1 MCGISGFFL
10 NKEKK
15 KSEVIYKETLALMS
29 KKISHRGPDNNN
41 LWYDLDN
48 QIYFGHNR
56 LKIIDLSDAGNQPIF
71 SYTGKFTI
79 IYNGEIYN
87 HIEIKKKLLKE
98 SKNSINFKS
107 ETDTE
112 ILINAIDFWGLKR
125 TLNEINGM
133 YSFAIWNK
141 EQKVLT
147 LCRDRFGEKPLYY
160 FFNDEGLFFS
170 SEIKSFSCLKVSE
183 KISLKNLDYFKYYGY
198 NIDNK
203 TIYENVKI
211 LPPGSFINFEKKNIK

>member
-1 MCGISGFFL
+1 MSNLQGNIGFD
-10 NKEKK
+10 
-15 KSEVIYKETLALMS
+15 V
-29 KKISHRGPDNNN
+29 KKISHRGPDNIN

-71 SYTGKFTI
+71 SYTGKLQSFITAKFTI
-79 IYNGEIYN
+79 IL
-87 HIEIKKKLLKE
+87 KLKKLLKE

-133 YSFAIWNK
+133 YFFAIWNK

-147 LCRDRFGEKPLYY
+147 LCRDNSVRNLYIIFLMMRDFS
-160 FFNDEGLFFS
+160 FFRN
-170 SEIKSFSCLKVSE
+170 KNP
-183 KISLKNLDYFKYYGY
+183 SL
-198 NIDNK
+198 
-203 TIYENVKI
+203 V
-211 LPPGSFINFEKKNIK
+211 

>member
-1 MCGISGFFL
+1 
-10 NKEKK
+10 
-15 KSEVIYKETLALMS
+15 MS

-87 HIEIKKKLLKE
+87 HIEIKKLLKE

-112 ILINAIDFWGLKR
+112 ILINAIDFWGLK
-125 TLNEINGM
+125 EH
-133 YSFAIWNK
+133 
-141 EQKVLT
+141 
-147 LCRDRFGEKPLYY
+147 
-160 FFNDEGLFFS
+160 
-170 SEIKSFSCLKVSE
+170 
-183 KISLKNLDYFKYYGY
+183 
-198 NIDNK
+198 
-203 TIYENVKI
+203 
-211 LPPGSFINFEKKNIK
+211 

>member
-1 MCGISGFFL
+1 MKL
-10 NKEKK
+10 
-15 KSEVIYKETLALMS
+15 
-29 KKISHRGPDNNN
+29 
-41 LWYDLDN
+41 
-48 QIYFGHNR
+48 
-56 LKIIDLSDAGNQPIF
+56 
-71 SYTGKFTI
+71 
-79 IYNGEIYN
+79 
-87 HIEIKKKLLKE
+87 KKLLKE

-147 LCRDRFGEKPLYY
+147 IRDRFGEKPLYY

-170 SEIKSFSCLKVSE
+170 FFRKKSFSCLKVSE
-183 KISLKNLDYFKYYGY
+183 NFFK
-198 NIDNK
+198 K
-203 TIYENVKI
+203 FR
-211 LPPGSFINFEKKNIK
+211 LL